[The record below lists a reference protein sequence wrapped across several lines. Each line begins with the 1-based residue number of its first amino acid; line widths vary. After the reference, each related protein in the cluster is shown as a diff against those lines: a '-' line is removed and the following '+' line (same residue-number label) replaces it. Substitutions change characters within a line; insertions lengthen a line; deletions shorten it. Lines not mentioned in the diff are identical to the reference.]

1 MIGMPKIHVAFE
13 NAAQAVMTRAKKGV
27 VGVLVRD
34 TKAQGVYTITDAEQV
49 PSALSEAN
57 KAYASKALMGSD
69 RGRPT
74 KLVLVV
80 FAPAAKSAEGEAVT
94 DRLGEALALLNGK
107 SVDYLAGPADM
118 TQDEVE
124 TVKSFVVDYRK
135 SNPTLQAVLP
145 NCAAD
150 DRGVVNF
157 TSTVHV
163 GQESYMP
170 GQYCSRI
177 AGALAGVPTTASA
190 TCLALPEVTGVDAL
204 NVADKTEAEARDAAI
219 AAGELI
225 VVHDGVSAWIARGVN
240 SLTTLKSGEAESL
253 KKIKVTEGEGLLH
266 YYTVQAIREG
276 YMGKRVNSYDNR
288 ALLVVELQE
297 MYAKLERQGVLL
309 PGTSGAE
316 IDVEAQRKYME
327 DAGVDCSN
335 MDNDQIRQYENLADH
350 VFIRAWGSF
359 ADTMELF
366 EIRVNRV

>member
-34 TKAQGVYTITDAEQV
+34 TKAQGVYTITDEEQI
-49 PSALSEAN
+49 PSTLGETNQTYVAR
-57 KAYASKALMGSD
+57 ALMGSD

-80 FAPAAKSAEGEAVT
+80 FAPAAEGETGTASLT
-94 DRLGEALALLNGK
+94 EALELLNGK
-107 SVDYLAGPADM
+107 AVDYLAGPLDA
-118 TQDEVE
+118 TQAEVGAI
-124 TVKSFVVDYRK
+124 KDFVVAYRK

-150 DRGVVNF
+150 DRRIINY

-163 GQESYMP
+163 GNATFTP
-170 GQYCSRI
+170 AQYCSRI

-190 TCLALPEVTGVDAL
+190 TCLALPEVTGVNTLD
-204 NVADKTEAEARDAAI
+204 VTDKTEAEAREAAI

-240 SLTTLKSGEAESL
+240 SLTTLKAGEAESL

-297 MYAKLERQGVLL
+297 MYAKLESQGVLL

-327 DAGVDCSN
+327 DAGVDCSD
-335 MDNDQIRQYENLADH
+335 MDDDQIRQYENLADH